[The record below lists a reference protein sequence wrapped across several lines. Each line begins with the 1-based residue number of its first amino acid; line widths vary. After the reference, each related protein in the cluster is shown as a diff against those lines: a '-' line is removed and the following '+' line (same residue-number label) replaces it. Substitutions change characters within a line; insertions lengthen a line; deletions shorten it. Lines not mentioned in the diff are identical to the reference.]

1 MKLIKEEKIRTKN
14 KPGGFTKLFLLIL
27 LLIAMLAAGLLI
39 FQQIKIEAKTLDAA
53 QNIQYR
59 EYFINPKTEEINV
72 LYLDEAGKIIG
83 SKQLTSD
90 QYRKSHLE
98 VFYDNKMLGYFQDIN
113 KNDETNPAGKEEYYK
128 NYVKL
133 MVRRGENETA
143 YEVYRGDVHTSYWE
157 WRDNKHVIVY
167 YGCGTHCL
175 YYYLINIFTKKV
187 EDEGHV
193 YE

>member
-1 MKLIKEEKIRTKN
+1 MKLIKEEKINRESSS
-14 KPGGFTKLFLLIL
+14 GGFIKIFSLIL
-27 LLIAMLAAGLLI
+27 LIAIMAVGLVVFRQL
-39 FQQIKIEAKTLDAA
+39 KTEAKAQDAA

-72 LYLDEAGKIIG
+72 LYLNELGGIIG

-90 QYRKSHLE
+90 QYGKSHLE
-98 VFYDNKMLGYFQDIN
+98 IFYDNKMFGYFQDIN
-113 KNDETNPAGKEEYYK
+113 KDDETNPADKEEYYK

-133 MVRRGENETA
+133 MIKRGENETA
-143 YEVYRGDVHTSYWE
+143 YEIYRGDVHTSSWE

-175 YYYLINIFTKKV
+175 YYYVININTKKV
-187 EDEGHV
+187 ESEGHV